1 MPSQI
6 AMPSRKRLEAMG
18 IVCRPYSLPQVP
30 ELDSSSAD
38 CICMVDDSVTSSP
51 AWPQLRVALARANRF
66 FINVLSRSDTGA
78 ISGAMRDGAFDVIA
92 ESDNDQ
98 RWIESMTRAT
108 QDQRI
113 WFDLYGGHMD
123 SDSARLI
130 GRSQSMVN
138 LRHDIQR
145 LGNTD
150 VSVLVIGESGV
161 GKERVAAAL
170 HAAGSNGPYVTLNCA
185 AMPRDLLEAELF
197 GSEKGS
203 FTGSHKTRV
212 GLVEQANG
220 GTLFLD
226 EIGELDFSLQPKLL
240 RFLESRRARRVGGD
254 TEYAV
259 KVRIIA
265 ATNRELEM
273 EVDAGRFR
281 GDLYFRL
288 AEVVIRPAPLRERLD
303 DIPDL
308 ARAFLSAAGERFG
321 KNIET
326 IEPGLIKRFQS
337 YYWPGNVRELK
348 SVVDRLVL
356 FHDGPM
362 LREGWWD
369 PPVSTASRPIDY
381 SPQSDPRSQHG
392 GFGAGSPN
400 AGGSR
405 IGGVPH
411 INLPPTP
418 EPALPQSFS
427 SGNSGHEVRMPG
439 KSDRLTLAKHLLTE
453 SQLSL
458 TEVAARTGVHPT
470 TLFRW
475 RKSGK
480 V

>member
-1 MPSQI
+1 
-6 AMPSRKRLEAMG
+6 
-18 IVCRPYSLPQVP
+18 
-30 ELDSSSAD
+30 
-38 CICMVDDSVTSSP
+38 MVDDSVTSSP
-51 AWPQLRVALARANRF
+51 AWPQLRVGLARANRF
-66 FINVLSRSDTGA
+66 FINVLANGDTGSIA
-78 ISGAMRDGAFDVIA
+78 AAMRDGAYDVLA
-92 ESDNDQ
+92 ESDGDQ
-98 RWIESMTRAT
+98 RWIEALTRAS
-108 QDQRI
+108 QDQRV
-113 WFDLYGGHMD
+113 WFDLYGGHLD
-123 SDSARLI
+123 ADSARLI
-130 GRSQSMVN
+130 GRSQSMIN

-145 LGNTD
+145 LGATD

-170 HAAGSNGPYVTLNCA
+170 HTAGAAGPYVTLNCA
-185 AMPRDLLEAELF
+185 AMPKDLLEAELF
-197 GSEKGS
+197 GSEKGA
-203 FTGSHKTRV
+203 FTGSLKTRI

-226 EIGELDFSLQPKLL
+226 EIGELDLSLQPKLL
-240 RFLESRRARRVGGD
+240 RFLETRRARRVGGD
-254 TEYAV
+254 SEYAV

-265 ATNRELEM
+265 ATNRDLELE
-273 EVDAGRFR
+273 VDSGRFR

-288 AEVVIRPAPLRERLD
+288 AEVVMRPPPLRERLE

-326 IEPGLIKRFQS
+326 IEPGLIRRFQS
-337 YYWPGNVRELK
+337 YYWPGNIRELK

-369 PPVSTASRPIDY
+369 PPVTPI
-381 SPQSDPRSQHG
+381 PRYAESG
-392 GFGAGSPN
+392 LPDNRAAFGISSSGIAMNP
-400 AGGSR
+400 GSR

-411 INLPPTP
+411 IHQPLPP
-418 EPALPQSFS
+418 EPIAPPQATH
-427 SGNSGHEVRMPG
+427 GNGLEWRLPG
-439 KSDRLTLAKHLLTE
+439 KSDRLTLAKQLLSE